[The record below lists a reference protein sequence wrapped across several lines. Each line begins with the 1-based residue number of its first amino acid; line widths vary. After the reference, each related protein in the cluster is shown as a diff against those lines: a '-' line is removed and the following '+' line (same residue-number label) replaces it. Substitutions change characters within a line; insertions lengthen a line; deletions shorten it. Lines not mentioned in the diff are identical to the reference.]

1 MPRIPDAVTPET
13 INQVKQ
19 PVTWR
24 QGARN
29 IVSNIASDIGND
41 VVDEGRSL
49 LGGILS
55 SVKEV
60 MPQAISAAN
69 AALAQLSYS
78 GSTGNFQ
85 SASENITLSAKF
97 QPIVDQYPE
106 KIGCPFYKAAY
117 LNTFSGF
124 VKCEDAVFS
133 ATTATSVEEQAV
145 EAFLNGGFFY
155 E

>member
-1 MPRIPDAVTPET
+1 MEYGWMRQAARGTLKSAGYEVPELYETMNETVDSGRNSLWNILQSVAKKVIPGAV
-13 INQVKQ
+13 
-19 PVTWR
+19 
-24 QGARN
+24 
-29 IVSNIASDIGND
+29 
-41 VVDEGRSL
+41 
-49 LGGILS
+49 S
-55 SVKEV
+55 S
-60 MPQAISAAN
+60 AN

-106 KIGCPFYKAAY
+106 KIGCPLYKAAY